1 MVYNRNRTNE
11 YSSEYSGY
19 STRRNLSRSRDALNR
34 YKLSRKRKSNSA
46 LKFVG
51 LSLSI
56 IVVIVLT
63 IFGAYKFIQYRND
76 KKELE
81 GYTNV
86 QMKQDIYLDFSII
99 GKKTPFAI
107 KGLTKQ
113 EVYDAILGSYDFN
126 IKISNSNP
134 EIDLFE
140 MPKYGAKVEDTDYSK
155 YFSKSNDNLGT
166 GQEVKIENPLADIT
180 KTLHNLL
187 CNPIHHNSPKPKPS
201 KPLL

>member
-1 MVYNRNRTNE
+1 MEYRSRKNE
-11 YSSEYSGY
+11 YDSDRVGY
-19 STRRNLSRSRDALNR
+19 GKSRNLSRSRDAINR

-56 IVVIVLT
+56 IAVIVLA

-155 YFSKSNDNLGT
+155 YFSKSNDNT
-166 GQEVKIENPLADIT
+166 II
-180 KTLHNLL
+180 LL
-187 CNPIHHNSPKPKPS
+187 
-201 KPLL
+201 